1 MIRMNKM
8 MVIVVVFILVLNT
21 FTVIAEEESES
32 TCNFW
37 CKVTS
42 LFSSDENIVG
52 GATCTGFW
60 ECLLERENLAGGADD
75 P

>member
-42 LFSSDENIVG
+42 FFSSDENLAG
-52 GATCTGFW
+52 SAACTGFW
-60 ECLLERENLAGGADD
+60 DCLLQRENVAGEADG
-75 P
+75 

>member
-1 MIRMNKM
+1 MNKM

-60 ECLLERENLAGGADD
+60 DCLLQRENLAGEADG
-75 P
+75 